1 MISTTM
7 KNKALNRKHLLPL
20 LVGLCCAWATVAN
33 SAVLPEDRA
42 DLLYHGYDGGNVK
55 IDGPSVLVRKNI
67 ADKVSVYGNYYVDE
81 VSGASIDVMSYGSP
95 YSEEREQYSV
105 GADYLYDKTMM
116 SASFTSSSENDY
128 EADTYSLGF
137 SQDFFG
143 DLSTLSMALSYGEN
157 TVGQNGD
164 DSFEE
169 YNDQTRYSLGL
180 TQIISKSFIVALNA
194 ETVIDEG
201 YLNNPYRQVRFLT
214 GNGTTSS
221 SKTELYPSTRNS
233 DAFAIKGMYYL
244 PYRASIRADYRYY
257 QDSWGVEAD
266 TYELRYVHPLK
277 QVEGLTLEFRYRV
290 HDQTQA
296 DFYSDL
302 LPFEDATNF
311 YARDKELSTFSN
323 TQFGIGLSFEHKR
336 PWLFVDR
343 TTYNLHFDRL
353 QFDYDNFRDMTQS
366 NNGNFA
372 IGEEPL
378 YSFDADVIR
387 FFISVYY

>member
-1 MISTTM
+1 MNTLFQSGRLTAFFIS
-7 KNKALNRKHLLPL
+7 LW
-20 LVGLCCAWATVAN
+20 CCLASISQA
-33 SAVLPEDRA
+33 AVLPEDRA
-42 DLLYHGYDGGNVK
+42 DILYHAYDGGNVDIK
-55 IDGPSVLVRKNI
+55 GPSILVRKNI

-95 YSEEREQYSV
+95 YSEERTQYSV

-116 SASFTSSSENDY
+116 SASYTNSSEDDY
-128 EADTYSLGF
+128 EADTYSVSF

-143 DLSTLSMALSYGEN
+143 DLSTLSLGLSYGEN

-164 DSFEE
+164 DNFEE

-180 TQIISKSFIVALNA
+180 TQILTKNFIVAFNA
-194 ETVIDEG
+194 ESVVDEG

-233 DAFAIKGMYYL
+233 DAFSIKGMYYL

-257 QDSWGVEAD
+257 QDSWGIEAD
-266 TYELRYVHPLK
+266 SYEVRYIHPLK
-277 QVEGLTLEFRYRV
+277 RVEGLTLEFRVRV

-311 YARDKELSTFSN
+311 FARDKELSTFTN
-323 TQFGIGLSFEHKR
+323 TQFGFGVSYEYQR
-336 PWLFVDR
+336 PWLFVDK
-343 TTYNLHFDRL
+343 TSFNFYYDRM
-353 QFDYDNFRDMTQS
+353 QFDYDNFRDATRS
-366 NNGNFA
+366 LNGDFA
-372 IGEEPL
+372 VGEEPL

-387 FFISVYY
+387 LFVSVWY

>member
-1 MISTTM
+1 M
-7 KNKALNRKHLLPL
+7 KNIVLHRK
-20 LVGLCCAWATVAN
+20 LCAYWLASLCFTLASSLHA
-33 SAVLPEDRA
+33 AVLPEDRA

-55 IDGPSVLVRKNI
+55 IEGPSLLVRKNI

-105 GADYLYDKTMM
+105 GADYLHDKTMM
-116 SASFTSSSENDY
+116 SASYTNSSEDDY
-128 EADTYSLGF
+128 EADTYSLAF

-143 DLSTLSMALSYGEN
+143 DLSTLSMAISYGEN

-180 TQIISKSFIVALNA
+180 TQIISKNFIVALNA
-194 ETVIDEG
+194 EAVIDEG

-214 GNGTTSS
+214 GDGSTSS
-221 SKTELYPSTRNS
+221 SKTELYPNTRNS
-233 DAFAIKGMYYL
+233 DAVAIKGMYYL
-244 PYRASIRADYRYY
+244 PYRASIRADYRFY

-266 TYELRYVHPLK
+266 TYELRYIHPIK
-277 QVEGLTLEFRYRV
+277 QVEGLTLELRYRV

-323 TQFGIGLSFEHKR
+323 TQFGFGVSFEHKR
-336 PWLFVDR
+336 PWLFVEK
-343 TTYNLHFDRL
+343 TTYNLHYDRL

-387 FFISVYY
+387 FFISVFY